1 VTTPPPDQQQEN
13 SNNSENGSF
22 RHRVAQPF
30 SMLELRKDMTVNIL
44 AWLRITPQLI
54 PQMYRLCVAAKSLSM
69 ADLVIARPAKDSL
82 YI

>member
-30 SMLELRKDMTVNIL
+30 SMLELRNDMTANIL
-44 AWLRITPQLI
+44 AWLRITARSI
-54 PQMYRLCVAAKSLSM
+54 PEMYRLCVAGK
-69 ADLVIARPAKDSL
+69 P
-82 YI
+82 